1 MKKNGFT
8 LIELLVTLAILG
20 LVLAIAVPNY
30 MAVQSSTGNQAC
42 SQQRALINKVLNEQ
56 MAQQATEDL
65 EVLLQTLLDDDSKIY
80 FNDQPVCPAGGTYS
94 TIELDSGKI
103 GVICS
108 VHGAPEGAVTFKGY
122 QYDFS
127 DGTVKD
133 LNTIGTIG
141 YGKFTYNEDTGK
153 FSSSRGAAFIPY
165 DKSNHYKITTTAD
178 LSAGSNGYGI
188 FLETS
193 LNESNKDSGSI
204 IQFDP
209 GLGTMIAKRERVDG
223 KEKPH
228 ERINVGDYIAEAKVK
243 ENVESNWWKS
253 EHTMSLEVISIDEN
267 TKGVKVYIDDVAI
280 FNDGEYSYVIDSNK
294 EDKTYTGFRTWSGD
308 VEFSGIEYEN
318 LD

>member
-42 SQQRALINKVLNEQ
+42 TQQRVLINKVFNEQ
-56 MAQQATEDL
+56 LAQDSQQDPDT
-65 EVLLQTLLDDDSKIY
+65 LLQTLLDDESKTY
-80 FNDQPVCPAGGTYS
+80 FNDQAVCPAGGTYS
-94 TIELDSGKI
+94 TIELNSGKI

-127 DGTVKD
+127 DGTVKN
-133 LNTIGTIG
+133 LNDIGTIG
-141 YGKFTYNEDTGK
+141 YGNFTYNEDTGK
-153 FSSSRGAAFIPY
+153 FVSHYGAAFIPY
-165 DKSNHYKITTTAD
+165 DKSEHYKISTTAD
-178 LSAGSNGYGI
+178 LSATSRGYGI

-193 LNESNKDSGSI
+193 LNEDNKDSGSI

-209 GLGTMIAKRERVDG
+209 GLGTMIAKRDRIDG
-223 KEKPH
+223 REQPH
-228 ERINVGDYIAEAKVK
+228 EKINVGDYIEEAKVK

-267 TKGVKVYIDDVAI
+267 TKGVKVYIDDIAI
-280 FNDGEYSYVIDSNK
+280 FNADEYSYVIDSNQ
-294 EDKTYTGFRTWSGD
+294 EEETYTGFRTWNGD